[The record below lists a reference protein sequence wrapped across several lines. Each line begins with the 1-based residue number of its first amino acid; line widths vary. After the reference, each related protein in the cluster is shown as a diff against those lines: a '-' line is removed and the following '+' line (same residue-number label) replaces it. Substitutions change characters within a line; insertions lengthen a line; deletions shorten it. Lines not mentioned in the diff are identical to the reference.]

1 MIYFDNAATS
11 FPKPDTVALAVANAI
26 NTLGNPSRGSYS
38 LALDASRLVYKTREK
53 VSELFNV
60 GNPLN
65 VAFTSNST
73 EALNIALNGS
83 LKEGD
88 HVITT
93 ELEHNSVLR
102 PLYALREKG
111 INLSIIPSNINGVLN
126 YSNIEKEIKSNTKAI
141 VCTHG
146 SNLTGNLIDIKLIGE
161 ICKRNNLLF
170 ILDASQTAGVFP
182 IDMHR
187 DNVDIICFTGH
198 KSLMGPQ
205 GTGGVCI
212 KDNLPIRP
220 LKTGGSGSHSYSKS
234 HPLEMPDALEA
245 GTVNSHSIAGLLAG
259 LEFIEKIGIDKIR
272 EKELS
277 HMWKFYNGIKDIQ
290 NIRIYGDFSK
300 FLRAPIVTLN
310 LGDYDSNLVC
320 DELWNNYEIAT
331 RAGAHCAPLMHEA
344 LSTKEQGAVRFSFSY
359 FNTDDEIEV
368 GIKAIKELST
378 L

>member
-73 EALNIALNGS
+73 EALNISLNGCLS
-83 LKEGD
+83 RGD

-111 INLSIIPSNINGVLN
+111 IDLSIIPSDINGILN
-126 YSNIEKEIKSNTKAI
+126 YSQIEKEIKSTTKAI

-146 SNLTGNLIDIKLIGE
+146 SNLTGNLIDINLIGE
-161 ICKRNNLLF
+161 ICKKNNLLF

-182 IDMHR
+182 IDMHKF
-187 DNVDIICFTGH
+187 NIDIVCFTGH

-259 LEFIEKIGIDKIR
+259 LEFIEEIGIEKIR

-290 NIRIYGDFSK
+290 NIHIYGDFSN

-344 LSTKEQGAVRFSFSY
+344 LGTKEQGAVRFSFSY
-359 FNTDDEIEV
+359 FNTDDEIEI

>member
-73 EALNIALNGS
+73 EALNISLNGCLS
-83 LKEGD
+83 RGD

-93 ELEHNSVLR
+93 EFEHNSVLR
-102 PLYALREKG
+102 PLYALREGG
-111 INLSIIPSNINGVLN
+111 IDLSIIPSDINGILN
-126 YSNIEKEIKSNTKAI
+126 YSQIEKEIKSTTKAI

-146 SNLTGNLIDIKLIGE
+146 SNLTGNLIDINLIGE
-161 ICKRNNLLF
+161 ICKKNNLLF

-182 IDMHR
+182 IDMHKF
-187 DNVDIICFTGH
+187 NIDIVCFTGH

-212 KDNLPIRP
+212 KDSLPIRP

-259 LEFIEKIGIDKIR
+259 LEFIEEIGIDKIR

-300 FLRAPIVTLN
+300 LLRAPIVTLN

-344 LSTKEQGAVRFSFSY
+344 LRTKEQGAVRFSFSY
-359 FNTDDEIEV
+359 FNTDDEIDI

>member
-1 MIYFDNAATS
+1 
-11 FPKPDTVALAVANAI
+11 
-26 NTLGNPSRGSYS
+26 
-38 LALDASRLVYKTREK
+38 
-53 VSELFNV
+53 
-60 GNPLN
+60 
-65 VAFTSNST
+65 
-73 EALNIALNGS
+73 
-83 LKEGD
+83 
-88 HVITT
+88 
-93 ELEHNSVLR
+93 
-102 PLYALREKG
+102 
-111 INLSIIPSNINGVLN
+111 
-126 YSNIEKEIKSNTKAI
+126 
-141 VCTHG
+141 
-146 SNLTGNLIDIKLIGE
+146 
-161 ICKRNNLLF
+161 
-170 ILDASQTAGVFP
+170 
-182 IDMHR
+182 MHR

-205 GTGGVCI
+205 GTGGICI
-212 KDNLPIRP
+212 KDNLLIRP

-290 NIRIYGDFSK
+290 NIRIYGDFSI

-344 LSTKEQGAVRFSFSY
+344 LRTKEHGAVRFSFSY
-359 FNTDDEIEV
+359 FNTDDEIEI
-368 GIKAIKELST
+368 GIKALKELAA

>member
-73 EALNIALNGS
+73 EALNISLNGCLS
-83 LKEGD
+83 RGD

-93 ELEHNSVLR
+93 EFEHNSVLR
-102 PLYALREKG
+102 PLYALREGG
-111 INLSIIPSNINGVLN
+111 IDLSIIPSDINGILN
-126 YSNIEKEIKSNTKAI
+126 YSQIEKEIKSTTKAI

-146 SNLTGNLIDIKLIGE
+146 SNLTGNLIDINLIGE
-161 ICKRNNLLF
+161 ICKKNNLLF

-182 IDMHR
+182 IDMHKF
-187 DNVDIICFTGH
+187 NIDIVCFTGH

-212 KDNLPIRP
+212 KDSLPIRP

-259 LEFIEKIGIDKIR
+259 LEFIEEIGIDKIR

-290 NIRIYGDFSK
+290 NIHIYGDFSN

-344 LSTKEQGAVRFSFSY
+344 LGTKEQGAVRFSFSY
-359 FNTDDEIEV
+359 FNTDDEIEI

>member
-73 EALNIALNGS
+73 EALNISLNGC
-83 LKEGD
+83 LNRGD

-102 PLYALREKG
+102 PLYALRERG
-111 INLSIIPSNINGVLN
+111 IDLSIIPSDINGILN
-126 YSNIEKEIKSNTKAI
+126 YSKIEKEIKSTTKAL

-161 ICKRNNLLF
+161 ICKKNNLLF

-182 IDMHR
+182 IDMHKF
-187 DNVDIICFTGH
+187 NIDIVCFTGH

-259 LEFIEKIGIDKIR
+259 LEFIEEIGIDKIR

-290 NIRIYGDFSK
+290 NIHIYGDFSI

-344 LSTKEQGAVRFSFSY
+344 LRTKEQGAVRFSFSY
-359 FNTDDEIEV
+359 FNTDDEIEI

>member
-11 FPKPDTVALAVANAI
+11 FPKPETVALAVANAI

-53 VSELFNV
+53 VSELFNA

-83 LKEGD
+83 LTEGD

-111 INLSIIPSNINGVLN
+111 IDLSIIPSDINGVLN
-126 YSNIEKEIKSNTKAI
+126 YPQIEKEIKSNTKAI

-146 SNLTGNLIDIKLIGE
+146 SNLTGNLIDINFIGK
-161 ICKRNNLLF
+161 ICKKNNLLF
-170 ILDASQTAGVFP
+170 ILDVSQTAGVFP
-182 IDMHR
+182 IDMQEF
-187 DNVDIICFTGH
+187 NIDIVCFTGH

-205 GTGGVCI
+205 GTGGICI

-259 LEFIEKIGIDKIR
+259 LEFIEEIGIDKIR

-277 HMWKFYNGIKDIQ
+277 HMWRFYNGVKEIKGIK
-290 NIRIYGDFSK
+290 IYGDFSCD
-300 FLRAPIVTLN
+300 LRAPIVTLN
-310 LGDYDSNLVC
+310 LEDYDSNLVC

-344 LSTKEQGAVRFSFSY
+344 LKTKAQGAVRFSFSY
-359 FNTDDEIEV
+359 FNTDDEIEI
-368 GIKAIKELST
+368 GIKAIEELSR

>member
-73 EALNIALNGS
+73 EALNISLNGC
-83 LKEGD
+83 LNRGD

-111 INLSIIPSNINGVLN
+111 IDLSIIPSDINGILN
-126 YSNIEKEIKSNTKAI
+126 YSQIEKEIKSTTKAI

-146 SNLTGNLIDIKLIGE
+146 SNLTGNLIDINLIGE
-161 ICKRNNLLF
+161 ICKKNNLLF

-182 IDMHR
+182 IDMHKF
-187 DNVDIICFTGH
+187 NIDIVCFTGH

-212 KDNLPIRP
+212 KASLPIRP

-259 LEFIEKIGIDKIR
+259 LEFIEEIGIDKIR

-277 HMWKFYNGIKDIQ
+277 HMWNFYNGIKDIQ
-290 NIRIYGDFSK
+290 NIHIYGDFSI

-344 LSTKEQGAVRFSFSY
+344 LRTKEHGAVRFSFSY
-359 FNTDDEIEV
+359 FNTDDEIEI
-368 GIKAIKELST
+368 GIKALKELAA

>member
-73 EALNIALNGS
+73 EALNISLNGCLS
-83 LKEGD
+83 IGD

-111 INLSIIPSNINGVLN
+111 IDLSIIPSDINGILN
-126 YSNIEKEIKSNTKAI
+126 YSKIEKEIKSTTKAI

-259 LEFIEKIGIDKIR
+259 LEFIEEIGINKIR

-277 HMWKFYNGIKDIQ
+277 HMWKFYNGIKDMQ

-344 LSTKEQGAVRFSFSY
+344 LGTKEQGAVRFSFSY
-359 FNTDDEIEV
+359 FNTDEEIEI

>member
-73 EALNIALNGS
+73 EALNISLNGC
-83 LKEGD
+83 LNRGD

-102 PLYALREKG
+102 PLYTLREKE
-111 INLSIIPSNINGVLN
+111 IDLSIIPSDINGILN
-126 YSNIEKEIKSNTKAI
+126 YSQIEKEIKSTTKAL

-146 SNLTGNLIDIKLIGE
+146 SNLTGNLIDINLIGE
-161 ICKRNNLLF
+161 ICKKNNLLF

-182 IDMHR
+182 IDMHKF
-187 DNVDIICFTGH
+187 NIDIVCFTGH

-212 KDNLPIRP
+212 KDSLPIRP

-259 LEFIEKIGIDKIR
+259 LEFIEEIGIDKIR

-290 NIRIYGDFSK
+290 NIRIYGDFSI
-300 FLRAPIVTLN
+300 FLRAPVVTLN

-344 LSTKEQGAVRFSFSY
+344 LGTKEQGAVRFSFSY
-359 FNTDDEIEV
+359 FNTDDEIEI

>member
-11 FPKPDTVALAVANAI
+11 FPKPNTVALAVANAI

-53 VSELFNV
+53 VSELFNAP
-60 GNPLN
+60 NPLN

-73 EALNIALNGS
+73 EALNISLNGC
-83 LKEGD
+83 LNGGD

-111 INLSIIPSNINGVLN
+111 IDLSIISSDMNGILK
-126 YSNIEKEIKSNTKAI
+126 YSQIEKEIKSTTKAI

-182 IDMHR
+182 IDMHKF
-187 DNVDIICFTGH
+187 NIDIVCFTGH

-205 GTGGVCI
+205 GTGGICI
-212 KDNLPIRP
+212 KDNLSIRP

-259 LEFIEKIGIDKIR
+259 LEFIEEIGIDKIR

-290 NIRIYGDFSK
+290 NIHIYGNFSN

-344 LSTKEQGAVRFSFSY
+344 LGTKEQGAVRFSFSY
-359 FNTDDEIEV
+359 FNTDEEIEI

>member
-1 MIYFDNAATS
+1 
-11 FPKPDTVALAVANAI
+11 
-26 NTLGNPSRGSYS
+26 
-38 LALDASRLVYKTREK
+38 
-53 VSELFNV
+53 
-60 GNPLN
+60 
-65 VAFTSNST
+65 
-73 EALNIALNGS
+73 
-83 LKEGD
+83 
-88 HVITT
+88 
-93 ELEHNSVLR
+93 
-102 PLYALREKG
+102 
-111 INLSIIPSNINGVLN
+111 
-126 YSNIEKEIKSNTKAI
+126 

-146 SNLTGNLIDIKLIGE
+146 SNLTGNLIDINLIGE
-161 ICKRNNLLF
+161 ICKKNNLLF

-182 IDMHR
+182 IDMHKF
-187 DNVDIICFTGH
+187 NIDIVCFTGH

-212 KDNLPIRP
+212 KDSLPIRP

-259 LEFIEKIGIDKIR
+259 LEFIEEIGIDKIR

-290 NIRIYGDFSK
+290 NIHIYGDFSN

-344 LSTKEQGAVRFSFSY
+344 LRTKEQGAVRFSFSY
-359 FNTDDEIEV
+359 FNTNDEIEI